1 MGEQAGKTRFPLGY
15 VVVGLVLMVVALW
28 LPALVIEPQ
37 QSQRTT
43 YLFLPSLG
51 VAAMT
56 LGVLFKG
63 GAHAGR
69 LCLVLGF
76 FGATA
81 ALGLAFLWVPS
92 VPNDAFESPEAQR
105 LFYWHVPSAWMAMIA
120 FGVLFVGSALWFI
133 RRSALGW
140 RLHVAGSEAGL
151 ATGLMAVWSGCL
163 WGAAEWG
170 VPWDWTDVRLNS
182 FALLTLLA
190 LVLVL
195 GRRAQPDGVE
205 SRDTFATAGLF
216 GFVLVPLTY
225 IATRIWQI
233 RHPGPVIASGD
244 GGGSLAPEMGA
255 LLGFAA
261 VSFTVLI
268 VGHLMESVHLT
279 SLEQRLDRLQGKLDA
294 EVMD

>member
-1 MGEQAGKTRFPLGY
+1 MN
-15 VVVGLVLMVVALW
+15 MV
-28 LPALVIEPQ
+28 
-37 QSQRTT
+37 QSQLAQGDDMGKRTGRVCLAIG
-43 YLFLPSLG
+43 YLAP
-51 VAAMT
+51 AP
-56 LGVLFKG
+56 
-63 GAHAGR
+63 R
-69 LCLVLGF
+69 R
-76 FGATA
+76 
-81 ALGLAFLWVPS
+81 LAFLWVPS

-120 FGVLFVGSALWFI
+120 FGVLFVGSALWFM

-205 SRDTFATAGLF
+205 SRDTFATAGC
-216 GFVLVPLTY
+216 LVRSGSVHLH
-225 IATRIWQI
+225 
-233 RHPGPVIASGD
+233 RHAHLADSPSGPVIASGD
-244 GGGSLAPEMGA
+244 GALARPEMGA

-261 VSFTVLI
+261 SR
-268 VGHLMESVHLT
+268 SPC
-279 SLEQRLDRLQGKLDA
+279 
-294 EVMD
+294 